1 MEDLSLHIL
10 DIVENSIT
18 AGADRIEIKIIE
30 DTKANIFSIE
40 IKDNGKGMDKELL
53 ENACDPFYTTRTTR
67 RVGLGIPML
76 AQAAKECMGN
86 INVVSAKGEG
96 TAITVSFQHNH
107 IDRKPL
113 GDMEKTL
120 VILIV
125 SNPDI
130 NFIYEHKINDNMYTL
145 DTTEIKNDLDGVPIN
160 TPEVIRIIKD
170 DISAWLI
177 SRNNMIE

>member
-40 IKDNGKGMDKELL
+40 IKDNGRGMDRELL

-76 AQAAKECMGN
+76 AQAAKECMGD
-86 INVVSAKGEG
+86 IKVVSAKGKG
-96 TAITVSFQHNH
+96 TAIRVSFQHNH

-113 GDMEKTL
+113 GDMGKTL
-120 VILIV
+120 VILIA
-125 SNPDI
+125 SNPGID
-130 NFIYEHKINDNMYTL
+130 FIYEHKINDNMYTL
-145 DTTEIKNDLDGVPIN
+145 DTPEIKKDLDGVPIS

-170 DISAWLI
+170 DISAWLN